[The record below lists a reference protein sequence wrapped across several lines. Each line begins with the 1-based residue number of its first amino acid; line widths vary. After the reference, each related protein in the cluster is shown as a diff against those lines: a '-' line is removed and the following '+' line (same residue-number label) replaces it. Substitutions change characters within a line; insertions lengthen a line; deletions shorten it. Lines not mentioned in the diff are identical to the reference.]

1 MENKITFAKGINFY
15 KPRENAPEW
24 VKGSIVVNLEQLI
37 AFAEEQDIK
46 NTLRFDLRKSKEK
59 GTLYLTLNTYNPVK
73 KPDNFEFDNS
83 KPVINEETG
92 GEIPF

>member
-1 MENKITFAKGINFY
+1 MEKTPIVFAKGVNFY

-24 VKGSIVVNLEQLI
+24 VKGSIVINIEQLL

-46 NTLRFDLRKSKEK
+46 NTLRFDLRKSKDK
-59 GTLYLTLNTYNPVK
+59 GTLYLTLNTFNPVK
-73 KPDNFEFDNS
+73 KPLEFDNT

-92 GEIPF
+92 GEILF